1 MLYAK
6 LLRTHDP
13 RYLVGEKQDPE
24 GDKVQDQRKLQVS
37 QNVHTPE
44 TNADV
49 ISHLQKLVTLLGND
63 MRQVCSFA
71 AWICFGVVEVVFGCM
86 ASLLISHKPLSDTL

>member
-13 RYLVGEKQDPE
+13 RYLVGEKHDPE
-24 GDKVQDQRKLQVS
+24 GDKAQDQRKLQVS
-37 QNVHTPE
+37 PNGHSPN

-49 ISHLQKLVTLLGND
+49 VSHLKKLVTLLGND

-86 ASLLISHKPLSDTL
+86 DSLLISHKRLSDTL